1 MTFPS
6 SKPLTVLRLKA
17 VMARTGLSKSTIYE
31 LGDPGHSRYDPAFPK
46 RFQLTPGAVRW
57 VEQEVMEW
65 LEAKIAQSRS
75 VEKAVA

>member
-1 MTFPS
+1 MS
-6 SKPLTVLRLKA
+6 SPAKKPLTVLRLKA
-17 VMARTGLSKSTIYE
+17 VIARTGLSKTTIYE
-31 LGDPGHSRYDPAFPK
+31 LGDPSHPRYDPTFPK
-46 RFQLTPGAVRW
+46 RFQLTPGAVGW